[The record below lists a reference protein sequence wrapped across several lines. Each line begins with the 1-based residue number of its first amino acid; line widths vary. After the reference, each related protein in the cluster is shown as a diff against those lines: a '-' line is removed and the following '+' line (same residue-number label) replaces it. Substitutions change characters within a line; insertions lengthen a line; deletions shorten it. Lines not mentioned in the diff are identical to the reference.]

1 MAIDQGRIGLDGVN
15 KSNSMKIDGHPF
27 PQVNM
32 VVAHRLL
39 VLILKRVDL
48 TMKLLLPSNQG
59 GSRHRCCLKSTRE
72 GVSSGVG
79 KKKRSIG
86 VNVDIK
92 KKGIGTVE
100 AEGSH
105 RMITGSALS
114 SFIAGMKV
122 SDCLQ
127 LTATHGAMADG

>member
-1 MAIDQGRIGLDGVN
+1 
-15 KSNSMKIDGHPF
+15 
-27 PQVNM
+27 
-32 VVAHRLL
+32 
-39 VLILKRVDL
+39 
-48 TMKLLLPSNQG
+48 MKLLLPSNQG

-79 KKKRSIG
+79 KKRSIG

-92 KKGIGTVE
+92 KKGIGAVE
-100 AEGSH
+100 AEISH

-114 SFIAGMKV
+114 LFIAGMKV

>member
-1 MAIDQGRIGLDGVN
+1 MSI
-15 KSNSMKIDGHPF
+15 
-27 PQVNM
+27 
-32 VVAHRLL
+32 
-39 VLILKRVDL
+39 
-48 TMKLLLPSNQG
+48 
-59 GSRHRCCLKSTRE
+59 
-72 GVSSGVG
+72 GVG
-79 KKKRSIG
+79 KKKRSID
-86 VNVDIK
+86 VNVDIN
-92 KKGIGTVE
+92 KKGIGAVE

>member
-1 MAIDQGRIGLDGVN
+1 
-15 KSNSMKIDGHPF
+15 
-27 PQVNM
+27 
-32 VVAHRLL
+32 
-39 VLILKRVDL
+39 
-48 TMKLLLPSNQG
+48 
-59 GSRHRCCLKSTRE
+59 LKSTRE
-72 GVSSGVG
+72 GVSIGVG
-79 KKKRSIG
+79 KKKRSID
-86 VNVDIK
+86 VNVDIN
-92 KKGIGTVE
+92 KKGIGAVE